1 MKKINLFKEICDK
14 KTQIILIILIFG
26 IIGMIF
32 TQIIEKNNRGYVT
45 VLLTAYDNTDSS
57 KSESIEISVKN
68 SEQKNIENVTNQFVN
83 KILQNYNVRDVYS
96 IKNEDIRKNINKT
109 YILYIILFASLG
121 FLISIV
127 IILLQNKPVVIEK
140 NDIQTS
146 NIEKNNLN
154 KQKDKKEFKKVKN
167 NVKIDNIKKE
177 NLKSNLDTKLN
188 DVNKNEKNDMVNNK
202 TRKLKKKE
210 DARTQDI
217 LNQIN
222 KYMDKK

>member
-14 KTQIILIILIFG
+14 KVQIILIILIFG

-202 TRKLKKKE
+202 TRKSKEKE

>member
-14 KTQIILIILIFG
+14 KVQIILIILIFG

-96 IKNEDIRKNINKT
+96 IKNEGIRKNINKT

-140 NDIQTS
+140 NDIQTN

>member
-1 MKKINLFKEICDK
+1 MKKIKLFKEICDK
-14 KTQIILIILIFG
+14 KVQIILIILIFG

-202 TRKLKKKE
+202 TRKSKEKE

>member
-1 MKKINLFKEICDK
+1 MEKINLFKEICDK
-14 KTQIILIILIFG
+14 KVQIILIILIFG

-177 NLKSNLDTKLN
+177 NLKSNLDTKMN

>member
-14 KTQIILIILIFG
+14 KIQIILIILIFG

-146 NIEKNNLN
+146 NIKKNNLN

>member
-14 KTQIILIILIFG
+14 KVQIILIILILG

-109 YILYIILFASLG
+109 YILYIILFATLG

>member
-14 KTQIILIILIFG
+14 KVQIILIILIFG

-177 NLKSNLDTKLN
+177 NLKSNLDTKMN

>member
-14 KTQIILIILIFG
+14 KVQIILIILIFG

>member
-14 KTQIILIILIFG
+14 KVQIILIILIFG

-109 YILYIILFASLG
+109 YILYIILFATLG

>member
-14 KTQIILIILIFG
+14 KVQIILIILIFG

-202 TRKLKKKE
+202 TRKSNEKE

>member
-14 KTQIILIILIFG
+14 KVQIILIILIFG

-109 YILYIILFASLG
+109 YILYIILFATLG
-121 FLISIV
+121 FIISIV

>member
-14 KTQIILIILIFG
+14 KVQIILIILIFG

-109 YILYIILFASLG
+109 YILYIILFATLG

-140 NDIQTS
+140 MI
-146 NIEKNNLN
+146 
-154 KQKDKKEFKKVKN
+154 FKLV
-167 NVKIDNIKKE
+167 I
-177 NLKSNLDTKLN
+177 
-188 DVNKNEKNDMVNNK
+188 
-202 TRKLKKKE
+202 LKK
-210 DARTQDI
+210 TI
-217 LNQIN
+217 
-222 KYMDKK
+222 

>member
-14 KTQIILIILIFG
+14 KVQIILIILIFG

-45 VLLTAYDNTDSS
+45 VLLAAYDNTDSS

-109 YILYIILFASLG
+109 YILYIILFATLG

>member
-14 KTQIILIILIFG
+14 KVQIILIILIFG

-109 YILYIILFASLG
+109 YILYIILFATLG
-121 FLISIV
+121 FIISIV

-177 NLKSNLDTKLN
+177 NLKSNLDTKMN

>member
-14 KTQIILIILIFG
+14 KVQIILIILIFG

-154 KQKDKKEFKKVKN
+154 KQKDKKVKN

>member
-14 KTQIILIILIFG
+14 KVQIILIILIFG

-32 TQIIEKNNRGYVT
+32 TQIIEENNRGYVT

-109 YILYIILFASLG
+109 YILYIILFSSLG

-202 TRKLKKKE
+202 TRKSKEKE

>member
-14 KTQIILIILIFG
+14 KVQIILIILIFG
-26 IIGMIF
+26 IIGVIF

-202 TRKLKKKE
+202 TRKSKEKE

>member
-14 KTQIILIILIFG
+14 KVQIILIILIFG

-140 NDIQTS
+140 NDIQTN

>member
-1 MKKINLFKEICDK
+1 MEKINLFKEICDK
-14 KTQIILIILIFG
+14 KVQIILIILIFG

-188 DVNKNEKNDMVNNK
+188 DVNKNDMVNNK

>member
-14 KTQIILIILIFG
+14 KVQIILIILIFG

-109 YILYIILFASLG
+109 YILYIILFATLG

-202 TRKLKKKE
+202 TRKSKEKE

>member
-14 KTQIILIILIFG
+14 KVQIILIILIFG

-177 NLKSNLDTKLN
+177 NLKSNLDTNLN
-188 DVNKNEKNDMVNNK
+188 NVNKNEKNDMVNNK
-202 TRKLKKKE
+202 TRKSKEKE

>member
-14 KTQIILIILIFG
+14 KVQIILIILIFG

-109 YILYIILFASLG
+109 YILYIILFATLG
-121 FLISIV
+121 FIISIV

-154 KQKDKKEFKKVKN
+154 KQKDKKEFKKV
-167 NVKIDNIKKE
+167 NIKKE

>member
-14 KTQIILIILIFG
+14 KVQIILIILIFG

-188 DVNKNEKNDMVNNK
+188 NVNKNEKNDMVNNK
-202 TRKLKKKE
+202 TRKSKEKE

>member
-1 MKKINLFKEICDK
+1 MEKINLFKEICDK
-14 KTQIILIILIFG
+14 KVQIILIILIFG

-154 KQKDKKEFKKVKN
+154 KPKDKKEFKKVKN

-177 NLKSNLDTKLN
+177 NLKSNLDTKMN

>member
-14 KTQIILIILIFG
+14 KVQIILIILIFG
-26 IIGMIF
+26 IMGMIF
-32 TQIIEKNNRGYVT
+32 TKIIEKNNRGYVT

-188 DVNKNEKNDMVNNK
+188 NVNKNEKNDMVNNK
-202 TRKLKKKE
+202 TRKSKEKE